1 MTLTILRLIMW
12 TEKGIIP
19 SMGPEIGRGQEA
31 AKMSKKEELARQ
43 EEKQECKALS
53 KSDEECIRR
62 RA

>member
-1 MTLTILRLIMW
+1 MW

-19 SMGPEIGRGQEA
+19 SRGPEIERGQEA

-53 KSDEECIRR
+53 KSDEECVRR